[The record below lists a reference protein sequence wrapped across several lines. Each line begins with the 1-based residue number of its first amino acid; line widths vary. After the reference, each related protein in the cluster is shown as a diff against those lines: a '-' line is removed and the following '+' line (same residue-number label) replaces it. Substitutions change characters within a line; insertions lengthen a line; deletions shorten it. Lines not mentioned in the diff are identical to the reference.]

1 MDSFDYQ
8 NVQEVKLLTSSYNNE
23 NQVNVE
29 LTDRFDQFKNEMEQK
44 GISLEM
50 RAISTKAAYDMV
62 AHDRFIVGENVKY
75 NVPSFTTM
83 IKGRFSE
90 IKKTTNE
97 IPFIDYWNDS
107 DSLDIVKDWL
117 KIKNILD
124 KITKTTYEAICS
136 DCSKEIRVTFQTRPH
151 RKTSR
156 IFF

>member
-75 NVPSFTTM
+75 NVPLAPNSARLM
-83 IKGRFSE
+83 IDSNGGQTKL
-90 IKKTTNE
+90 
-97 IPFIDYWNDS
+97 WAS
-107 DSLDIVKDWL
+107 DSVK
-117 KIKNILD
+117 
-124 KITKTTYEAICS
+124 T
-136 DCSKEIRVTFQTRPH
+136 
-151 RKTSR
+151 
-156 IFF
+156 